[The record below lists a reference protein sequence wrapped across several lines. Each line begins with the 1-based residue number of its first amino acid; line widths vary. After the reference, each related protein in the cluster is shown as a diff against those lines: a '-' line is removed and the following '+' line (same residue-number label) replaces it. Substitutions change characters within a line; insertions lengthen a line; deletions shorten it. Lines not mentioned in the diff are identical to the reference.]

1 LRFMVK
7 KKKKKKKRL
16 PKFLNLLYKTLT
28 LMYNLYFVS
37 LSTHLKLSLALCF
50 SKTDKDTKVFIKITL

>member
-1 LRFMVK
+1 
-7 KKKKKKKRL
+7 
-16 PKFLNLLYKTLT
+16 
-28 LMYNLYFVS
+28 MYNLYFVS